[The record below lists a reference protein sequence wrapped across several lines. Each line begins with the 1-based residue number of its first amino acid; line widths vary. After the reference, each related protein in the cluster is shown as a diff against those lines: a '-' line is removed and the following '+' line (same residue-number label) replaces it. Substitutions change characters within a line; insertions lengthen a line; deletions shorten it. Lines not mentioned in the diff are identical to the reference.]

1 MPPAIASIA
10 YVLGILVLFRLDRD
24 TQSRTSRA
32 LWIPVAWLSL
42 GASRNVGQWL
52 GVAPVMRSPDQFLDG
67 SPLDAL
73 IFAALEAAAMMVL
86 VARHRQAAAFVR
98 ANWPLV
104 LFFLYCAVSVLWSD
118 YPGVALKRW
127 VKAAGNPLMVL
138 VVLTD
143 PDPTAAVKR
152 LLARMSF
159 LLVPLSVLFLKYY
172 PELSRGFDQ
181 WSGRAFNMGV
191 GLDKNALGVICLI
204 AGLGSLWRLL
214 TALGQRTRESGPL
227 AAHGLILITVLW
239 LFSVADSAT
248 SLGCFLVGSSLLVL
262 AAWRGTLRPATVHGL
277 TAGFVTVC
285 VFGLFINT
293 EVGIIQAMGRDTT
306 LTARTELW
314 QDILR
319 VPVDPMFG
327 TGFESFW
334 LGERAEAFW
343 TKYWWQ
349 PNQAHN
355 GYLEVFLN
363 SGWVGVALLGF
374 LFMWGYRNI
383 VGALS
388 SDHELGSLRLA
399 FFVAA
404 VLYNLTEAAFK
415 VIHPVWIVFL
425 LAVTV
430 VPRFALPNGR
440 LGYDSEW
447 TDRRVR

>member
-1 MPPAIASIA
+1 MPPAVATVA
-10 YVLGILVLFRLDRD
+10 YLLGILALFRLDRD
-24 TQSRTSRA
+24 TPSRTSKA
-32 LWIPVAWLSL
+32 LWIAVAWLSL

-52 GVAPVMRSPDQFLDG
+52 GVAPVVRSPDQFLDG

-73 IFAALEAAAMMVL
+73 IFAALEAAAVMVL
-86 VARHRQAAAFVR
+86 IARHRQTAAFVR

-138 VVLTD
+138 LVLTD

-204 AGLGSLWRLL
+204 AGLGSSWRLL
-214 TALGQRTRESGPL
+214 TALRQQRPRETGPL
-227 AAHGLILITVLW
+227 VAHGLILLTVLW
-239 LFSVADSAT
+239 LFSMADSAT
-248 SLGCFLVGSSLLVL
+248 SLGCFLVGGSLLVL
-262 AAWRGTLRPATVHGL
+262 TWRGALGPATVHGL

-285 VFGLFINT
+285 VFGLFVNT
-293 EVGIIQAMGRDTT
+293 DVGIIQAMGRDTT

-319 VPVDPMFG
+319 VPVDPLFG

-343 TKYWWQ
+343 MKYWWQ

-363 SGWVGVALLGF
+363 SGWVGLALLGF
-374 LFMWGYRNI
+374 VFVWGYKNI

-388 SDHELGSLRLA
+388 YDRELGSLRLA

-404 VLYNLTEAAFK
+404 VLYNMTEAAFK

-430 VPRFALPNGR
+430 VPWSLCHNGR
-440 LGYDSEW
+440 LRYDTEW
-447 TDRRVR
+447 TDQRRC